1 MAIFSFLSSELF
13 DLGLEDHLV
22 QRNDSQLFESF
33 HRTSG
38 RPGRCLVPVV
48 LTSFT
53 NEFSRNEF
61 QRICREE
68 VKLLGLSVMGDVT
81 IAKSE
86 YEPSEKLI
94 SKVQDFQEDEELFR
108 YCTLPEVQDL
118 PVLSFSLS

>member
-1 MAIFSFLSSELF
+1 M
-13 DLGLEDHLV
+13 
-22 QRNDSQLFESF
+22 
-33 HRTSG
+33 
-38 RPGRCLVPVV
+38 PVV

-53 NEFSRNEF
+53 NKFSRNEF
-61 QRICREE
+61 QRICRKE